1 MPLESA
7 PLKRVSIATR
17 ISSYTVLTLAMC
29 LLAFVWLMHTQLQWS
44 IQQQADAL
52 GQSLLKQTSMTA
64 ESALSA
70 NDTLSLAV
78 LLRELVNN
86 PYVKHAAIYSVDN
99 RVLAEA
105 GVRPKSSAAEQG
117 FYSQQLSFQDVIAGT
132 LHLHIDS
139 NKFRE
144 PLHNSLQ
151 SMLVLGGVL
160 LVLAIFLSVHLARSI
175 ALPLQHLSNWLINP
189 VAPAPHTQR
198 PDEIGLL
205 ARQLDEHFSV
215 DTLNTDIPTLEPVL
229 AHDANTTTAH
239 SSRSALTAEDESED
253 FNYNSVLD
261 TIPISTLDSVRP
273 HAPKPL
279 SERTAILAVEFGNL
293 EQLRQLPQE
302 RLIGLLKKYRHAV
315 EQSAAL
321 YGGQLHTLADGRSLI
336 SFHSDNPEYPRNA
349 LCCGELLRAF
359 GHALQIEVA
368 DSGIAL
374 HLQLGLSEGLPMKEV
389 SLGELLLSETA
400 QAALELS
407 LHSRNLL
414 LLSNQLAE
422 NSSIVACSRVRIIAK
437 PDNASCV
444 ESLLNPYPAL
454 LQNQLQLLQKNIA
467 R

>member
-7 PLKRVSIATR
+7 PLRRVSIASR
-17 ISSYTVLTLAMC
+17 ITSYTVLIIAMC
-29 LLAFVWLMHTQLQWS
+29 LIAFVWLMHTQLKWS
-44 IQQQADAL
+44 VQQQADAL

-70 NDTLSLAV
+70 NDALSLAV

-105 GVRPKSSAAEQG
+105 GLRPKSSLAEQG

-132 LHLHIDS
+132 LHLHIDI
-139 NKFRE
+139 NKLRE
-144 PLHNSLQ
+144 PLQTSLQ
-151 SMLVLGGVL
+151 SMAVLGAVL
-160 LVLAIFLSVHLARSI
+160 LVLAIFLSMHLARSI

-189 VAPAPHTQR
+189 VPPAPHTQR

-205 ARQLDEHFSV
+205 ARQLNEYFVV
-215 DTLNTDIPTLEPVL
+215 DTLNEDIPTLEPIL
-229 AHDANTTTAH
+229 ANEGKKTAANNTETD
-239 SSRSALTAEDESED
+239 LAEDDDSED
-253 FNYNSVLD
+253 FSYNSVLD
-261 TIPISTLDSVRP
+261 TIPISALDSVRP
-273 HAPKPL
+273 HAPQQL
-279 SERTAILAVEFGNL
+279 TERTAILAVEFGNL

-315 EQSAAL
+315 EQSAML
-321 YGGQLHTLADGRSLI
+321 YGGQLHTLTDGRSLI
-336 SFHSDNPEYPRNA
+336 SFHSDNAEYPRNA

-374 HLQLGLSEGLPMKEV
+374 HLQLGLSEGLPMKDM
-389 SLGELLLSETA
+389 SLGELLLSESA

-414 LLSNQLAE
+414 LLSNKLAE
-422 NSSIVACSRVRIIAK
+422 NSSIVACSRVRMIAK

-454 LQNQLQLLQKNIA
+454 LQNQLQHLQKNTPN
-467 R
+467 

>member
-1 MPLESA
+1 M
-7 PLKRVSIATR
+7 
-17 ISSYTVLTLAMC
+17 
-29 LLAFVWLMHTQLQWS
+29 
-44 IQQQADAL
+44 
-52 GQSLLKQTSMTA
+52 
-64 ESALSA
+64 
-70 NDTLSLAV
+70 
-78 LLRELVNN
+78 
-86 PYVKHAAIYSVDN
+86 
-99 RVLAEA
+99 
-105 GVRPKSSAAEQG
+105 
-117 FYSQQLSFQDVIAGT
+117 
-132 LHLHIDS
+132 
-139 NKFRE
+139 
-144 PLHNSLQ
+144 
-151 SMLVLGGVL
+151 
-160 LVLAIFLSVHLARSI
+160 
-175 ALPLQHLSNWLINP
+175 
-189 VAPAPHTQR
+189 
-198 PDEIGLL
+198 
-205 ARQLDEHFSV
+205 
-215 DTLNTDIPTLEPVL
+215 
-229 AHDANTTTAH
+229 
-239 SSRSALTAEDESED
+239 
-253 FNYNSVLD
+253 
-261 TIPISTLDSVRP
+261 RP

-374 HLQLGLSEGLPMKEV
+374 HLQLGLSEGLPMKDV

-467 R
+467 H

>member
-1 MPLESA
+1 MPLEST
-7 PLKRVSIATR
+7 PLRRVSIASR
-17 ISSYTVLTLAMC
+17 ITSYTFLIIAMC
-29 LLAFVWLMHTQLQWS
+29 LIAFVWLMHTQLKWS
-44 IQQQADAL
+44 VQQQADAL

-70 NDTLSLAV
+70 NDALSLAV

-105 GVRPKSSAAEQG
+105 GLRPKSSIAEQG

-132 LHLHIDS
+132 LHLHIDI
-139 NKFRE
+139 NKLRE
-144 PLHNSLQ
+144 PLQTSLQ
-151 SMLVLGGVL
+151 SMAVLGAVL
-160 LVLAIFLSVHLARSI
+160 LVLAIFLSMHLARSI

-189 VAPAPHTQR
+189 VPPAPHTQR

-205 ARQLDEHFSV
+205 ARQLNEYFIV
-215 DTLNTDIPTLEPVL
+215 DTLSEDIPTLESIL
-229 AHDANTTTAH
+229 TNEGKKIAANNTDTA
-239 SSRSALTAEDESED
+239 LAEDDSED
-253 FNYNSVLD
+253 FSYHSVLD
-261 TIPISTLDSVRP
+261 TIPLSALDSTRP
-273 HAPKPL
+273 HARQPL
-279 SERTAILAVEFGNL
+279 TERTAILAVEFGNL

-315 EQSAAL
+315 EQSAML
-321 YGGQLHTLADGRSLI
+321 YGGQLHTLTDGRSLI
-336 SFHSDNPEYPRNA
+336 SFHSDNAEYPRNA

-374 HLQLGLSEGLPMKEV
+374 HLQMGLSEGLPMKDM
-389 SLGELLLSETA
+389 SLGELLLSESA

-422 NSSIVACSRVRIIAK
+422 NSSIVACSRVRMIAK

-454 LQNQLQLLQKNIA
+454 LQNQLQHLQKNTPS
-467 R
+467 